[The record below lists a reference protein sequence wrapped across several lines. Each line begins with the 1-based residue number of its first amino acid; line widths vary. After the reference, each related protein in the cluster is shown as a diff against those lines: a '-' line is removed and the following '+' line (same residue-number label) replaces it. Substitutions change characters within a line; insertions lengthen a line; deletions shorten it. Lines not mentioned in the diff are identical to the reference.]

1 MHMSAQTAGP
11 GKGPRGRRRRLGKG
25 GKAVGLASLATP
37 VAAFVVNDLRK
48 PDSLIKAGVKTLVR
62 YVTRRKLAAP
72 ESVDISDKI
81 EVSSQEEIKTNTSN
95 EP

>member
-1 MHMSAQTAGP
+1 MSAKSKGSNKAP
-11 GKGPRGRRRRLGKG
+11 GGRRRRLGKG

-48 PDSLIKAGVKTLVR
+48 PDSLIKAGVKTLVQ
-62 YVTRRKLAAP
+62 YVTRRRLAAP
-72 ESVDISDKI
+72 ETVDITDKV
-81 EVSSQEEIKTNTSN
+81 EVSHGHDEEKSTNS